1 MDLDVVRQALATA
14 LSASG
19 YTPYPALGG
28 SPELPAVI
36 INSPQRIEYH
46 QTLDGQALIT
56 MPVTLIVSRADEETA
71 EAALNKAVSTTAGSF
86 VSLLEAAAGPWTYVL
101 VVESGQFLE
110 AELPSTAKALGVDI
124 TIRILA

>member
-36 INSPQRIEYH
+36 INSPQRIQYH
-46 QTLDGQALIT
+46 QSLEGHALIE

-71 EAALNKAVSTTAGSF
+71 EALLNAAVSTTAGSF
-86 VSLLEAAAGPWTYVL
+86 VSQLEAASGPWLYLL

-110 AELPSTAKALGVDI
+110 ADLPSSAKALGVDI
-124 TIRILA
+124 TIRLLA